1 MALPTSLLKKP
12 VDLSGT
18 SPEDEEYKA
27 DFKKSQAD
35 LKAALA
41 ARENQLFD
49 PVLLALSQGFAAP
62 TKSGGFGE
70 SLSNAAGLANTA
82 AQGQQKG
89 LMENAQM
96 RMQLAQMSLEQNR
109 KNKALNMVGDLF
121 PKPAGAPAEGI
132 PAVGAP
138 AAGAP
143 AGASVAESAQ
153 PPAKPTGGMRS
164 ITGADIFKISQFD
177 KELGDSLAKAVAVD
191 RDRFKISQNGIVFDS
206 GTVKYLNI
214 PIPGQTQ
221 SKFDTPYG
229 SFNMTANEYFQ
240 LGQAMS
246 QGKGREWMDMWR
258 QGKIDVSG
266 QPVAGAVS
274 SPAGAPP
281 PAGAPAGAP
290 VPEVVGRQTVSDADT
305 TAAAKREEALAT
317 VKTRVAQTTEV
328 KESAKA
334 AMSLIPLY
342 DRADKL
348 LKTRGI
354 ETALGVLEKP
364 DFLAQIGTIADEGI
378 KVGPYAIN
386 APSVRKI
393 VTNFAQD
400 QNVINALTELGQV
413 EAMWQFLQRKG
424 LGSGTSVSNF
434 EQQMVNAMGPNPKD
448 PKGAYVKK
456 LQFMREKA
464 SFEQKLGQELY
475 RTGKQYEDY
484 VNSADFDRIFGDYRT
499 RLERIGEV
507 KAPSVGGAVNPAA
520 GNDLRRKLG
529 M

>member
-12 VDLSGT
+12 VDLSGDA
-18 SPEDEEYKA
+18 PEDEQYKI
-27 DFKKSQAD
+27 DFRKSQAD
-35 LKAALA
+35 LKAALS

-70 SLSNAAGLANTA
+70 SLGTAAGLANQA
-82 AQGQQKG
+82 AQAQQKV

-96 RMQLAQMSLEQNR
+96 RMQLAQMALEQGR
-109 KNKALNMVGDLF
+109 KEKAQNMVSGLF
-121 PKPAGAPAEGI
+121 NKPAE
-132 PAVGAP
+132 
-138 AAGAP
+138 GAP
-143 AGASVAESAQ
+143 AGAPVGAPATESAQ
-153 PPAKPTGGMRS
+153 PPAQPTGGMRS
-164 ITGADIFKISQFD
+164 ISGADIFKISQLD
-177 KELGDSLAKAVAVD
+177 KELGDALTKAVNVD
-191 RDRFKISQNGIVFDS
+191 RDRFKISMNGIVFD
-206 GTVKYLNI
+206 TATEKYLNI

-221 SKFDTPYG
+221 SDFTTPFG
-229 SFNMTANEYFQ
+229 TFKMTPNEYSQF
-240 LGQAMS
+240 GEAMS
-246 QGKGREWMDMWR
+246 KGQGKEWIDMFR
-258 QGKIDVSG
+258 NGKIDVAG
-266 QPVAGAVS
+266 KPVVGA
-274 SPAGAPP
+274 

-290 VPEVVGRQTVSDADT
+290 VTDGRQTVADT
-305 TAAAKREEALAT
+305 EAAAAAKKVEAEAT
-317 VKTRVAQTTEV
+317 ARQRVAQTTEV
-328 KESAKA
+328 KDSAKA

-342 DRADKL
+342 DRAEKL
-348 LKTRGI
+348 LKTKGI
-354 ETALGVLEKP
+354 EQALGVLEKP

-413 EAMWQFLQRKG
+413 EAMWQFTQRKG

-434 EQQMVNAMGPNPKD
+434 EQQMVNAMGPNFKD
-448 PKGAYVKK
+448 PKDAYVKK

-464 SFEQKLGQELY
+464 NFEQKLGQELF

-484 VNSADFDRIFGDYRT
+484 VNSPDFDRIFGEYRT

-507 KAPSVGGAVNPAA
+507 KAPNVGGTVNPAA
-520 GNDLRRKLG
+520 GNDLRKKIG

>member
-12 VDLSGT
+12 VDLSGD
-18 SPEDEEYKA
+18 SPEDEEYKL

-70 SLSNAAGLANTA
+70 SLSSAAGLANTA
-82 AQGQQKG
+82 AQAQQKG

-96 RMQLAQMSLEQNR
+96 RMQLAQMGLEQG
-109 KNKALNMVGDLF
+109 NKDRAMSMVGKLF
-121 PKPAGAPAEGI
+121 PKPAGAPS
-132 PAVGAP
+132 VGAP
-138 AAGAP
+138 AGGTPVAGAE
-143 AGASVAESAQ
+143 GA
-153 PPAKPTGGMRS
+153 PPAAPPAQELRT
-164 ITGADIFKISQFD
+164 ITGEDIFRITAANKDIGSA
-177 KELGDSLAKAVAVD
+177 LAEAVKLD
-191 RDRFKISQNGIVFDS
+191 RERFKISQNGIVFDS
-206 GTVKYLNI
+206 GTGQYLNI

-221 SKFDTPYG
+221 SKFDTPFG
-229 SFNMTANEYFQ
+229 SFNMTANEYAQ

-246 QGKGREWMDMWR
+246 QGKGKEWMDMWR
-258 QGKIDVSG
+258 QGKIDVAG
-266 QPVAGAVS
+266 KPVAGAVPTPAGAP
-274 SPAGAPP
+274 SPAGAP
-281 PAGAPAGAP
+281 APS
-290 VPEVVGRQTVSDADT
+290 VVGRQTVSDADT
-305 TAAAKREEALAT
+305 AAAAKKVEAESTARNRVEQT
-317 VKTRVAQTTEV
+317 KDVKD
-328 KESAKA
+328 SAKA

-364 DFLAQIGTIADEGI
+364 DFLAQIGTVADEGI
-378 KVGPYAIN
+378 RVGPYAIN
-386 APSVRKI
+386 APSIRKI

-413 EAMWQFLQRKG
+413 EAMWQFTQRKG

-434 EQQMVNAMGPNPKD
+434 EQQMVNAMGPNFKD
-448 PKGAYVKK
+448 PKDAYVKK

-464 SFEQKLGQELY
+464 NFEQKLGQELF

-484 VNSADFDRIFGDYRT
+484 VNSSDFDRIFGDYRA

-507 KAPSVGGAVNPAA
+507 KAPSVGGTVNPAA
-520 GNDLRRKLG
+520 GSDLRRRLG
-529 M
+529 IPNG

>member
-49 PVLLALSQGFAAP
+49 PVLLALAQGFAAP
-62 TKSGGFGE
+62 TKTGGFGE
-70 SLSNAAGLANTA
+70 SLGSAAGLASQA
-82 AQGQQKG
+82 AIGQQKSAA
-89 LMENAQM
+89 ENAQM
-96 RMQLAQMSLEQNR
+96 RMQLAQMGLEQGR
-109 KNKALNMVGDLF
+109 KEKAQSMVSGLF
-121 PKPAGAPAEGI
+121 NPKPAE
-132 PAVGAP
+132 GAP
-138 AAGAP
+138 AAGA
-143 AGASVAESAQ
+143 GAPVTESAKPAA
-153 PPAKPTGGMRS
+153 PPTSGMRS
-164 ITGADIFKISQFD
+164 ITGADIFKISQYD
-177 KELGDSLAKAVAVD
+177 KEMGDALAKAVGVD
-191 RDRFKISQNGIVFDS
+191 RDRFKIAQNGIVFDS
-206 GTVKYLNI
+206 ANELYLNI

-221 SKFDTPYG
+221 SKFDTPFG
-229 SFNMTANEYFQ
+229 SFNMTPNEYAQ

-246 QGKGREWMDMWR
+246 KGQGKEWMDMWR

-266 QPVAGAVS
+266 QPVAGAVP
-274 SPAGAPP
+274 SPAGTT
-281 PAGAPAGAP
+281 P
-290 VPEVVGRQTVSDADT
+290 VGGRQTVSDADT
-305 TAAAKREEALAT
+305 AAAAKKVEAEGTAR
-317 VKTRVAQTTEV
+317 TRVEQTKEV

-334 AMSLIPLY
+334 AVSLIPLY

-348 LKTRGI
+348 LKTKGI
-354 ETALGVLEKP
+354 EQALGVFEKP
-364 DFLAQIGTIADEGI
+364 DFLAQIGTVVDEGI
-378 KVGPYAIN
+378 RVGPYAIN
-386 APSVRKI
+386 APSMRKI
-393 VTNFAQD
+393 ATNFATD

-448 PKGAYVKK
+448 PKDAYTKK

-464 SFEQKLGQELY
+464 NFEQKLGQELR

-484 VNSADFDRIFGDYRT
+484 VDTEDFDRLFASYRD

-507 KAPSVGGAVNPAA
+507 KVPPKLGGPVNPAA
-520 GNDLRRKLG
+520 GNDLRKKIG

>member
-18 SPEDEEYKA
+18 SPEDEEYKL

-82 AQGQQKG
+82 AQGQQKN

-96 RMQLAQMSLEQNR
+96 RMQLAQMGLEQG
-109 KNKALNMVGDLF
+109 NKERAMSMAGNLF
-121 PKPAGAPAEGI
+121 PKPVGAPTAGAPAG
-132 PAVGAP
+132 GTP

-143 AGASVAESAQ
+143 AGGSEGA
-153 PPAKPTGGMRS
+153 PPAEGMRPV
-164 ITGADIFKISQFD
+164 TGQDIFRITAANKD
-177 KELGDSLAKAVAVD
+177 VGNALAEAVKVD
-191 RDRFKISQNGIVFDS
+191 RDRFIISQNGIVFDRAL
-206 GTVKYLNI
+206 GKYLNI

-221 SKFDTPYG
+221 SKFDTPFG
-229 SFNMTANEYFQ
+229 SFNMTANEYAQ

-246 QGKGREWMDMWR
+246 QGKGKEWMDMWR
-258 QGKIDVSG
+258 QGKIDVAG
-266 QPVAGAVS
+266 KPVAGAV
-274 SPAGAPP
+274 PP
-281 PAGAPAGAP
+281 PAGTPITG
-290 VPEVVGRQTVSDADT
+290 GRQSTSDAESA
-305 TAAAKREEALAT
+305 AAAKRIEAEAT
-317 VKTRVAQTTEV
+317 AKTRVQQTTEV
-328 KESAKA
+328 KDAAKA
-334 AMSLIPLY
+334 AMTLLPLY
-342 DRADKL
+342 DRAGKL
-348 LKTRGI
+348 LKTQGI
-354 ETALGVLEKP
+354 DDALGVFERP
-364 DFLAQIGTIADEGI
+364 DFLAQLGAFLDDAVKI
-378 KVGPYAIN
+378 GPYAVN
-386 APSVRKI
+386 APAIRKI
-393 VTNFAQD
+393 VTNFATD
-400 QNVINALTELGQV
+400 PKVISALTELGQV
-413 EAMWQFLQRKG
+413 EAMWQFAQRKG

-434 EQQMVNAMGPNPKD
+434 EQQMVNSMGPNFKD
-448 PKGAYVKK
+448 PKDAYTKK

-464 SFEQKLGQELY
+464 IFEQLLGKEIY
-475 RTGKQYEDY
+475 RTGLQYEDY
-484 VNSADFDRIFGDYRT
+484 VNSDDFDRIFLDYRN

-507 KAPSVGGAVNPAA
+507 KAPSVGGTVNPAA

>member
-18 SPEDEEYKA
+18 TPEDEEYKA

-49 PVLLALSQGFAAP
+49 PVLLALAQGFAAP

-70 SLSNAAGLANTA
+70 SLGTAAGLASQA
-82 AQGQQKG
+82 AIGQQKSAA
-89 LMENAQM
+89 ENAQM
-96 RMQLAQMSLEQNR
+96 RMQLAQMGLEQNR
-109 KNKALNMVGDLF
+109 KNKALGMVGDLF
-121 PKPAGAPAEGI
+121 PKPAGAPAEGA

-138 AAGAP
+138 AT
-143 AGASVAESAQ
+143 ESSQ
-153 PPAKPTGGMRS
+153 PPAQPTGGMRTIS
-164 ITGADIFKISQFD
+164 GADIFKISQLD
-177 KELGDSLAKAVAVD
+177 KELGDALTKAVNVD
-191 RDRFKISQNGIVFDS
+191 RDRFKISMNGIVFD
-206 GTVKYLNI
+206 TATEKYLNI

-229 SFNMTANEYFQ
+229 SFNMTPNEYSQFNEAQ
-240 LGQAMS
+240 SKGQGEQWIKMFRS
-246 QGKGREWMDMWR
+246 
-258 QGKIDVSG
+258 GKIDVAG
-266 QPVAGAVS
+266 KPVAGA
-274 SPAGAPP
+274 PATDA
-281 PAGAPAGAP
+281 AGRPTTS
-290 VPEVVGRQTVSDADT
+290 ESDAA
-305 TAAAKREEALAT
+305 AAAKKVEAETTARNRVEQTKNAKDSAT
-317 VKTRVAQTTEV
+317 
-328 KESAKA
+328 A

-348 LKTRGI
+348 LKTKGI

-364 DFLAQIGTIADEGI
+364 DFLAQIGTVADEGI

-386 APSVRKI
+386 APSIRKI
-393 VTNFAQD
+393 VTNFSQD
-400 QNVINALTELGQV
+400 QKVINALTELGQV
-413 EAMWQFLQRKG
+413 EAMWQFTQRKG

-434 EQQMVNAMGPNPKD
+434 EQQMVNAMGPNFKD
-448 PKGAYVKK
+448 PKDAYVKK

-484 VNSADFDRIFGDYRT
+484 VNSPDFDRLFGDYRA

-520 GNDLRRKLG
+520 GSDLRKKLG
-529 M
+529 IPNG

>member
-62 TKSGGFGE
+62 TKTGGFGE
-70 SLSNAAGLANTA
+70 SLSSAAGLASQA
-82 AQGQQKG
+82 AIGQQKSAA
-89 LMENAQM
+89 ENAQM
-96 RMQLAQMSLEQNR
+96 RMQLAQMGLEQGR
-109 KNKALNMVGDLF
+109 KERAQNMVSGLF
-121 PKPAGAPAEGI
+121 NKPVEGAPT
-132 PAVGAP
+132 VGAP
-138 AAGAP
+138 AP
-143 AGASVAESAQ
+143 ATESAQ
-153 PPAKPTGGMRS
+153 PPAQPTGGMRS
-164 ITGADIFKISQFD
+164 ITGADIFKISQLD
-177 KELGDSLAKAVAVD
+177 KELGDNLAKAVGVD
-191 RDRFKISQNGIVFDS
+191 RDRFKISMNGIVFD
-206 GTVKYLNI
+206 TATEKYLNI

-221 SKFDTPYG
+221 SKFVTPFG
-229 SFNMTANEYFQ
+229 TFDMTPNEY
-240 LGQAMS
+240 S
-246 QGKGREWMDMWR
+246 QFGEAQSRGKGKEWIEMFR
-258 QGKIDVSG
+258 TGKIDVAG
-266 QPVAGAVS
+266 KPVV
-274 SPAGAPP
+274 GAPD
-281 PAGAPAGAP
+281 AS
-290 VPEVVGRQTVSDADT
+290 GRPTTSEADAKS
-305 TAAAKREEALAT
+305 AAAKVETEATARNRVEQTKNVKDSAT
-317 VKTRVAQTTEV
+317 
-328 KESAKA
+328 A

-364 DFLAQIGTIADEGI
+364 DFLAQIGTVADEGI

-413 EAMWQFLQRKG
+413 EAMWQFTQRKG

-434 EQQMVNAMGPNPKD
+434 EQQMVNAMGPNFKD
-448 PKGAYVKK
+448 PKDAYTKK

-464 SFEQKLGQELY
+464 NFEQKLGQELF

-484 VNSADFDRIFGDYRT
+484 VNSPDFDRIFGDYRA

-507 KAPSVGGAVNPAA
+507 KVSPKLGGPVNPAA
-520 GNDLRRKLG
+520 GNDLRSKIGL
-529 M
+529 

>member
-35 LKAALA
+35 LRAALA

-96 RMQLAQMSLEQNR
+96 RMQLAQMGLEQG
-109 KNKALNMVGDLF
+109 NKDRAMSMVGNLF
-121 PKPAGAPAEGI
+121 PKPAGAPTAGA
-132 PAVGAP
+132 PNVGAP
-138 AAGAP
+138 VGGAP
-143 AGASVAESAQ
+143 AGGEPIAPAGA
-153 PPAKPTGGMRS
+153 PPAVPPAQGMRAIS
-164 ITGADIFKISQFD
+164 SEDIFKITVANKDIGNALS
-177 KELGDSLAKAVAVD
+177 EAVKAD
-191 RDRFKISQNGIVFDS
+191 RERFKISQNGIVFDS
-206 GTVKYLNI
+206 GTGQYLNI

-221 SKFDTPYG
+221 SDFSTPFG
-229 SFNMTANEYFQ
+229 TFKMTPNEYAQ
-240 LGQAMS
+240 YGQAAS
-246 QGKGREWMDMWR
+246 KGQGEQWIKMFRS
-258 QGKIDVSG
+258 GKIDVNG
-266 QPVAGAVS
+266 APIAGATDA
-274 SPAGAPP
+274 AGRP
-281 PAGAPAGAP
+281 
-290 VPEVVGRQTVSDADT
+290 T
-305 TAAAKREEALAT
+305 TSEAEAAAAAKKVEAEGTA
-317 VKTRVAQTTEV
+317 RQRIAQTTEV

-348 LKTRGI
+348 LKTKGI

-386 APSVRKI
+386 APSIRKI
-393 VTNFAQD
+393 VTNFSQD

-413 EAMWQFLQRKG
+413 EAMWQFTQRKG

-434 EQQMVNAMGPNPKD
+434 EQQMVNAMGPNFKD
-448 PKGAYVKK
+448 PKDAYTKK

-475 RTGKQYEDY
+475 RTNKQYEDY
-484 VNSADFDRIFGDYRT
+484 VNSPDFDRIFGDYRT

-520 GNDLRRKLG
+520 GNDLRKRLG
-529 M
+529 IPNG

>member
-18 SPEDEEYKA
+18 SPEDEEYKL
-27 DFKKSQAD
+27 DFRKSQAD

-62 TKSGGFGE
+62 TKTGGTGE
-70 SLSNAAGLANTA
+70 SLSNAAGLASTA
-82 AQGQQKG
+82 AQNQQKS

-96 RMQLAQMSLEQNR
+96 RMQLAQMGLEQGR
-109 KNKALNMVGDLF
+109 KEKAQNMVSGLF
-121 PKPAGAPAEGI
+121 NKPADGVPAAPSVGATAGAP
-132 PAVGAP
+132 
-138 AAGAP
+138 
-143 AGASVAESAQ
+143 VAESAQ
-153 PPAKPTGGMRS
+153 PPAQPTGGLRS
-164 ITGADIFKISQFD
+164 ISGADIMKISQLD
-177 KELGDSLAKAVAVD
+177 KELGDNLAKAVAVD
-191 RDRFKISQNGIVFDS
+191 RDRFKISMNGIVFD
-206 GTVKYLNI
+206 TATEKYLNI

-221 SKFDTPYG
+221 SKFVTPFG
-229 SFNMTANEYFQ
+229 TFDMTPNEYSQF
-240 LGQAMS
+240 GEAMS
-246 QGKGREWMDMWR
+246 KGQGKEWIEMFR
-258 QGKIDVSG
+258 TGKIDVAG
-266 QPVAGAVS
+266 KPVAGA
-274 SPAGAPP
+274 PAPDA
-281 PAGAPAGAP
+281 AGRP
-290 VPEVVGRQTVSDADT
+290 T
-305 TAAAKREEALAT
+305 TSEAEAAAAAKKVEAEAT
-317 VKTRVAQTTEV
+317 ARNRVEQTKDVKD
-328 KESAKA
+328 SAKA

-364 DFLAQIGTIADEGI
+364 DFLAQIGTVADEGI

-386 APSVRKI
+386 APSIRKI

-413 EAMWQFLQRKG
+413 EAMWQFTQRKG

-434 EQQMVNAMGPNPKD
+434 EQQMVNAMGPNFKD
-448 PKGAYVKK
+448 PKDAYTKK

-464 SFEQKLGQELY
+464 NFEQKLGQELF

-484 VNSADFDRIFGDYRT
+484 VNSPDFDRIFGDYRT

-507 KAPSVGGAVNPAA
+507 KVPKVGGAVNPAA
-520 GNDLRRKLG
+520 GADLRGKIGL
-529 M
+529 

>member
-70 SLSNAAGLANTA
+70 SLGTAAGLASQA
-82 AQGQQKG
+82 AIGQQKSAA
-89 LMENAQM
+89 ENAQM
-96 RMQLAQMSLEQNR
+96 RMQLAQMGLEQGR
-109 KNKALNMVGDLF
+109 KEKAQNMVSGLF
-121 PKPAGAPAEGI
+121 NKPAEGA
-132 PAVGAP
+132 PAVGAT
-138 AAGAP
+138 AGAP
-143 AGASVAESAQ
+143 VAESAQ
-153 PPAKPTGGMRS
+153 PPAQPTGGMRS

-206 GTVKYLNI
+206 GTEKYLNI

-221 SKFDTPYG
+221 SKFDTPFG
-229 SFNMTANEYFQ
+229 SFNMTPNEYAQ

-246 QGKGREWMDMWR
+246 QGKGKEWMDMWR

-266 QPVAGAVS
+266 KPVAGAVP

-281 PAGAPAGAP
+281 PAGAPSP
-290 VPEVVGRQTVSDADT
+290 NVVGRQTVSDADT
-305 TAAAKREEALAT
+305 AAAAKREEALAT
-317 VKTRVAQTTEV
+317 VKTRAAQTTEV
-328 KESAKA
+328 KDAAKA
-334 AMSLIPLY
+334 AVTLIPLY

-378 KVGPYAIN
+378 RVGPYAIN

-393 VTNFAQD
+393 VTNFTQD

-413 EAMWQFLQRKG
+413 EAMWQFAQRKG
-424 LGSGTSVSNF
+424 LGSGTSVSNM
-434 EQQMVNAMGPNPKD
+434 EQQLVNAMGPNFKD
-448 PKGAYVKK
+448 PKDAYTKK

-464 SFEQKLGQELY
+464 NFEQLLGKELF

-484 VNSADFDRIFGDYRT
+484 VNSSDFDRIFADYRT

-507 KAPSVGGAVNPAA
+507 KVPRVGGAVNPAA
-520 GNDLRRKLG
+520 GNDLRKRLG
-529 M
+529 IPNG

>member
-12 VDLSGT
+12 VDLSGD
-18 SPEDEEYKA
+18 SPEDEEYKL

-49 PVLLALSQGFAAP
+49 PVMLALSQGFAAP

-96 RMQLAQMSLEQNR
+96 RMQLAQMGLEQG
-109 KNKALNMVGDLF
+109 NKERAMSMAGNLF
-121 PKPAGAPAEGI
+121 PKPAGAPT
-132 PAVGAP
+132 
-138 AAGAP
+138 AGAP
-143 AGASVAESAQ
+143 AGAPAQGAEGA
-153 PPAKPTGGMRS
+153 PPAEGMRPV
-164 ITGADIFKISQFD
+164 TGEDIFRITAAN
-177 KELGDSLAKAVAVD
+177 KEVGNALAEAVKAD
-191 RDRFKISQNGIVFDS
+191 RERFIISQNGIVFDRAL
-206 GTVKYLNI
+206 GKYIDI

-221 SKFDTPYG
+221 SKYVTPFGTFDMTP
-229 SFNMTANEYFQ
+229 NEYAQ
-240 LGQAMS
+240 LGQAITKG
-246 QGKGREWMDMWR
+246 QGKEWIEMFR
-258 QGKIDVSG
+258 TGKIDVNG
-266 QPVAGAVS
+266 KPI
-274 SPAGAPP
+274 AGAPSGATDA
-281 PAGAPAGAP
+281 AGRP
-290 VPEVVGRQTVSDADT
+290 T
-305 TAAAKREEALAT
+305 TSEAESAAAAKKVEAEAT
-317 VKTRVAQTTEV
+317 ARQRVAQTTEV

-342 DRADKL
+342 DRAEKL
-348 LKTRGI
+348 LKTKGI
-354 ETALGVLEKP
+354 EQALGVLEKP

-413 EAMWQFLQRKG
+413 EAMWQFTQRKG

-434 EQQMVNAMGPNPKD
+434 EQQMVNAMGPNFKD
-448 PKGAYVKK
+448 PKDAYVKK

-464 SFEQKLGQELY
+464 NFEQKLGNELF

-484 VNSADFDRIFGDYRT
+484 VNSPDFDRIFGEYRT

-507 KAPSVGGAVNPAA
+507 KAPNVGGTVNPAA
-520 GNDLRRKLG
+520 GNDLRKKIG

>member
-18 SPEDEEYKA
+18 SPEDEEYKL
-27 DFKKSQAD
+27 DFRKSQAD

-62 TKSGGFGE
+62 TKTGGTGE
-70 SLSNAAGLANTA
+70 SLSNAAGLASTA
-82 AQGQQKG
+82 AQNQQKS

-96 RMQLAQMSLEQNR
+96 RMQLAQMGLEQGR
-109 KNKALNMVGDLF
+109 KEKAQNMVSGLF
-121 PKPAGAPAEGI
+121 NPKPAE
-132 PAVGAP
+132 GAP
-138 AAGAP
+138 AAPSVGATAGAP
-143 AGASVAESAQ
+143 VAESAQ
-153 PPAKPTGGMRS
+153 PPAQPTGGLRS
-164 ITGADIFKISQFD
+164 ISGADIMKISQLD
-177 KELGDSLAKAVAVD
+177 KELGDNLAKAVAVD
-191 RDRFKISQNGIVFDS
+191 RDRFKISMNGIVFD
-206 GTVKYLNI
+206 TATEKYLNI

-221 SKFDTPYG
+221 SDFSTPYG
-229 SFNMTANEYFQ
+229 TFKMTPNEYSQ
-240 LGQAMS
+240 YTEAQSRGQGEQWIKMFRS
-246 QGKGREWMDMWR
+246 
-258 QGKIDVSG
+258 GKIDVAG
-266 QPVAGAVS
+266 KPVAGA
-274 SPAGAPP
+274 PDAAGRPTTSEA
-281 PAGAPAGAP
+281 
-290 VPEVVGRQTVSDADT
+290 DAK
-305 TAAAKREEALAT
+305 AAAIKVEAEAT
-317 VKTRVAQTTEV
+317 ARNRVEQTKDVKD
-328 KESAKA
+328 SAKA

-364 DFLAQIGTIADEGI
+364 DFLAQIGTVADEGI

-386 APSVRKI
+386 APSIRKI

-413 EAMWQFLQRKG
+413 EAMWQFTQRKG

-434 EQQMVNAMGPNPKD
+434 EQQMVNAMGPNFKD
-448 PKGAYVKK
+448 PKDAYTKK

-464 SFEQKLGQELY
+464 NFEQKLGQELF

-484 VNSADFDRIFGDYRT
+484 VNSSDFDRIFGDYRA

-520 GNDLRRKLG
+520 GNDLRRRLG
-529 M
+529 IPNG

>member
-35 LKAALA
+35 LRAALA

-49 PVLLALSQGFAAP
+49 PVLLALSQGFAAS
-62 TKSGGFGE
+62 TKSGSFGE
-70 SLSNAAGLANTA
+70 SLSNAAGLASQA
-82 AQGQQKG
+82 AIGQQKNAA
-89 LMENAQM
+89 ENAQM
-96 RMQLAQMSLEQNR
+96 RMQLAQMGLEQS
-109 KNKALNMVGDLF
+109 NKERAMGMVGNLF
-121 PKPAGAPAEGI
+121 PKPAIAPTAGA

-138 AAGAP
+138 VGGVAGAE
-143 AGASVAESAQ
+143 GAPPVV
-153 PPAKPTGGMRS
+153 PPAQGMRTIS
-164 ITGADIFKISQFD
+164 SEDIFKITVANKD
-177 KELGDSLAKAVAVD
+177 VGDALSKAVQAD
-191 RDRFKISQNGIVFDS
+191 RERFKISQNGIVFDS
-206 GTVKYLNI
+206 GTGQYLNI

-229 SFNMTANEYFQ
+229 SFNMTANEYAQ

-246 QGKGREWMDMWR
+246 KGKGREWMDMWR
-258 QGKIDVSG
+258 QGKIDVAG
-266 QPVAGAVS
+266 NPVAGAVP
-274 SPAGAPP
+274 SPVGAPP

-290 VPEVVGRQTVSDADT
+290 SPNIVGRQTVSDADT
-305 TAAAKREEALAT
+305 AAAARKIEAEGTARN
-317 VKTRVAQTTEV
+317 RVEQTKEV
-328 KESAKA
+328 KDSAKA

-364 DFLAQIGTIADEGI
+364 DFLAQIGTVADEGI

-434 EQQMVNAMGPNPKD
+434 EQQMVNAMGPNFKD
-448 PKGAYVKK
+448 PKDAYTKK

-464 SFEQKLGQELY
+464 YFEQKLGQELF

-484 VNSADFDRIFGDYRT
+484 VNSSDFDRIFGDYRT

-507 KAPSVGGAVNPAA
+507 RVPNVGGPVNPAA
-520 GNDLRRKLG
+520 GPSLRQQIGIPKP
-529 M
+529 

>member
-18 SPEDEEYKA
+18 TPEDEEYKL

-35 LKAALA
+35 LKAALS

-62 TKSGGFGE
+62 TKTGGFGE

-82 AQGQQKG
+82 AQGQQKN

-109 KNKALNMVGDLF
+109 KNKAQSMVGDLF
-121 PKPAGAPAEGI
+121 GKPSGAPDSVGTPTVGSPAGAPAT
-132 PAVGAP
+132 
-138 AAGAP
+138 
-143 AGASVAESAQ
+143 ESAQ
-153 PPAKPTGGMRS
+153 PPAKPTGGLRS
-164 ITGADIFKISQFD
+164 ISGADIFKISQLD
-177 KELGDSLAKAVAVD
+177 KELGDNLAKAVAVD
-191 RDRFKISQNGIVFDS
+191 RDRFKISMNGIVFDS
-206 GTVKYLNI
+206 ATEKYLNS

-229 SFNMTANEYFQ
+229 SFNMTANEYSQ

-246 QGKGREWMDMWR
+246 QGKGKEWMDMWR
-258 QGKIDVSG
+258 QGKIDVAG
-266 QPVAGAVS
+266 KPVAGAVT
-274 SPAGAPP
+274 SPAGAPT

-290 VPEVVGRQTVSDADT
+290 VPDSSGRQTVSDADT
-305 TAAAKREEALAT
+305 AAT
-317 VKTRVAQTTEV
+317 VKRVEAEATARNRVDQTKDV

-364 DFLAQIGTIADEGI
+364 DFLAQIGTVADEGI

-386 APSVRKI
+386 APSIRKI

-413 EAMWQFLQRKG
+413 EAMWQFTQRKG

-434 EQQMVNAMGPNPKD
+434 EQQMVNAMGPNFKD
-448 PKGAYVKK
+448 PKDAYTKK

-464 SFEQKLGQELY
+464 NFEQKLGQELY

-484 VNSADFDRIFGDYRT
+484 VNSADFDRLFGDYRT

-507 KAPSVGGAVNPAA
+507 RVSPRLGGTVSPTAGSSLREQIKAP
-520 GNDLRRKLG
+520 K
-529 M
+529 

>member
-12 VDLSGT
+12 VDLSGND
-18 SPEDEEYKA
+18 PEDEEYKL

-49 PVLLALSQGFAAP
+49 PVLLALSQGFASP

-70 SLSNAAGLANTA
+70 SLGNAAGLANQA
-82 AQGQQKG
+82 AQSQQKG
-89 LMENAQM
+89 AMENAQM
-96 RMQLAQMSLEQNR
+96 RMQLAQMGLEQG
-109 KNKALNMVGDLF
+109 NKEKAMTMAGNLF
-121 PKPAGAPAEGI
+121 PKPAGAPT
-132 PAVGAP
+132 VGAP
-138 AAGAP
+138 AGAP
-143 AGASVAESAQ
+143 AGGTLAA
-153 PPAKPTGGMRS
+153 PAGADPVEGMRPV
-164 ITGADIFKISQFD
+164 TGQDIFRITAAN
-177 KELGDSLAKAVAVD
+177 KEVGNALAEAVKVD
-191 RDRFKISQNGIVFDS
+191 RDRFIISQNGIVFDRS
-206 GTVKYLNI
+206 LGKYLNI

-221 SKFDTPYG
+221 SPFSTQYGTFMMTP
-229 SFNMTANEYFQ
+229 NEYSQFGEAQSKGQGEEWIKMFQ
-240 LGQAMS
+240 S
-246 QGKGREWMDMWR
+246 
-258 QGKIDVSG
+258 VSK
-266 QPVAGAVS
+266 
-274 SPAGAPP
+274 P
-281 PAGAPAGAP
+281 PAGTTPSTNVG
-290 VPEVVGRQTVSDADT
+290 GRQTVPDT
-305 TAAAKREEALAT
+305 EAAAAAKKVEAEAT
-317 VKTRVAQTTEV
+317 ARQRVAQTTEV

-334 AMSLIPLY
+334 AMSLMPLY
-342 DRADKL
+342 DRASKL
-348 LKTRGI
+348 LKTPGI

-413 EAMWQFLQRKG
+413 EAMWQFTQRKG

-434 EQQMVNAMGPNPKD
+434 EQQMVNAMGPNFKD
-448 PKGAYVKK
+448 PKDAYEKK

-464 SFEQKLGQELY
+464 NFEQKLGQELF

-484 VNSADFDRIFGDYRT
+484 VNSPDFDRIFGDYRT

-507 KAPSVGGAVNPAA
+507 KVPPKLGGPVNPAA
-520 GNDLRRKLG
+520 GNDLRKKIG

>member
-18 SPEDEEYKA
+18 TPEDEEYKA
-27 DFKKSQAD
+27 DFKKSQSD

-49 PVLLALSQGFAAP
+49 PVLLALAQGFAAP

-70 SLSNAAGLANTA
+70 SLGTAAGLASQA
-82 AQGQQKG
+82 AIGQQKSAA
-89 LMENAQM
+89 ENAQM
-96 RMQLAQMSLEQNR
+96 RMQLAQMGLEQNR
-109 KNKALNMVGDLF
+109 KNKALSMVGDLF
-121 PKPAGAPAEGI
+121 PKPAGAPAEGA

-138 AAGAP
+138 AT
-143 AGASVAESAQ
+143 ESAQ
-153 PPAKPTGGMRS
+153 PPAQPTGGMRS
-164 ITGADIFKISQFD
+164 ITGADIFKISQYD
-177 KELGDSLAKAVAVD
+177 KELGDALAKAVGVD
-191 RDRFKISQNGIVFDS
+191 RDRFKISQNGIVFDT
-206 GTVKYLNI
+206 GTEKYLNI

-221 SKFDTPYG
+221 SKFDTPFG
-229 SFNMTANEYFQ
+229 SFNMTPNEYAQ

-246 QGKGREWMDMWR
+246 QGKGKEWMDMWR
-258 QGKIDVSG
+258 QGKIDVAG

-274 SPAGAPP
+274 APSTGAP
-281 PAGAPAGAP
+281 APAGAS
-290 VPEVVGRQTVSDADT
+290 VPSVVGRQTVSDADT
-305 TAAAKREEALAT
+305 AAAAKKIEAEGTA
-317 VKTRVAQTTEV
+317 RNRIEQTKEV

-348 LKTRGI
+348 LKTKGI

-378 KVGPYAIN
+378 RVGPYAIN
-386 APSVRKI
+386 APSIRKI
-393 VTNFAQD
+393 VTNFSQD

-484 VNSADFDRIFGDYRT
+484 VNSPDFDRIFGDYRA

-507 KAPSVGGAVNPAA
+507 KVSPRLGGPVNPAA
-520 GNDLRRKLG
+520 GNDLRSKIGL
-529 M
+529 

>member
-18 SPEDEEYKA
+18 SPEDEEYKL

-35 LKAALA
+35 LKAALS

-62 TKSGGFGE
+62 TKTGGFGE
-70 SLSNAAGLANTA
+70 SLGTAAGLANTA

-96 RMQLAQMSLEQNR
+96 RMQLAQMGLEQGR
-109 KNKALNMVGDLF
+109 KEKAQNMVSGLF
-121 PKPAGAPAEGI
+121 NKPAE
-132 PAVGAP
+132 GAP

-143 AGASVAESAQ
+143 VGAPATESAQ
-153 PPAKPTGGMRS
+153 PPAQPTGGMRS
-164 ITGADIFKISQFD
+164 ISGADIFKISQLD
-177 KELGDSLAKAVAVD
+177 KELGDALTKAVNVD
-191 RDRFKISQNGIVFDS
+191 RDRFKISMNGIVFD
-206 GTVKYLNI
+206 TATEKYLNI

-221 SKFDTPYG
+221 SDFTTPFG
-229 SFNMTANEYFQ
+229 TFKMTPNEYSQF
-240 LGQAMS
+240 GEAMS
-246 QGKGREWMDMWR
+246 KGQGKEWIDMFR
-258 QGKIDVSG
+258 SGKIDVAG
-266 QPVAGAVS
+266 KPVV
-274 SPAGAPP
+274 
-281 PAGAPAGAP
+281 GAPAGAP
-290 VPEVVGRQTVSDADT
+290 VTDGRQTVPDT
-305 TAAAKREEALAT
+305 EAAAAAKKVEAEAT
-317 VKTRVAQTTEV
+317 ARQRVAQTTEV

-348 LKTRGI
+348 LKTKGI

-386 APSVRKI
+386 APSIRKI

-413 EAMWQFLQRKG
+413 EAMWQFTQRKG

-434 EQQMVNAMGPNPKD
+434 EQQMVNAMGPNFKD
-448 PKGAYVKK
+448 PKDAYTKK

-464 SFEQKLGQELY
+464 NFEQKLGQELY

-484 VNSADFDRIFGDYRT
+484 VNSPDFDRIFGDYRT

-507 KAPSVGGAVNPAA
+507 KAPSVGGTVNPAA
-520 GNDLRRKLG
+520 GNDLRKRLG
-529 M
+529 IPNG

>member
-18 SPEDEEYKA
+18 SPEDEEYKL

-70 SLSNAAGLANTA
+70 SLGTAAGLASQA
-82 AQGQQKG
+82 AIGQQKSAA
-89 LMENAQM
+89 ENAQM
-96 RMQLAQMSLEQNR
+96 RMQLAQMGLEQGR
-109 KNKALNMVGDLF
+109 KEKAQSMIGGLF
-121 PKPAGAPAEGI
+121 NPKPAEGAPS
-132 PAVGAP
+132 V
-138 AAGAP
+138 GAP
-143 AGASVAESAQ
+143 AGAPVAESAQ
-153 PPAKPTGGMRS
+153 PPAQPTGGMRS
-164 ITGADIFKISQFD
+164 ISGADILKISQLD
-177 KELGDSLAKAVAVD
+177 KELGNALAEAVKVD
-191 RDRFKISQNGIVFDS
+191 RERFKISMNGIVFD
-206 GTVKYLNI
+206 TATEKYLNI

-221 SKFDTPYG
+221 SKFDTPFG
-229 SFNMTANEYFQ
+229 SFNMTANEYAQ

-246 QGKGREWMDMWR
+246 QGKGKEWMDMWR
-258 QGKIDVSG
+258 QGKIDVAG
-266 QPVAGAVS
+266 KPVAGAVP
-274 SPAGAPP
+274 SPAGAP
-281 PAGAPAGAP
+281 APAGTTAP
-290 VPEVVGRQTVSDADT
+290 NVAGRQTVSDADT
-305 TAAAKREEALAT
+305 AAAAKKVEAEAT
-317 VKTRVAQTTEV
+317 ARNRVEQTKEV

-348 LKTRGI
+348 LKTKGI

-386 APSVRKI
+386 APSIRKI
-393 VTNFAQD
+393 VTNFSQD

-413 EAMWQFLQRKG
+413 EAMWQFTQRKG

-434 EQQMVNAMGPNPKD
+434 EQQMVNAMGPNFKD
-448 PKGAYVKK
+448 PKDAYVKK

-464 SFEQKLGQELY
+464 NFEQKLGNELF

-484 VNSADFDRIFGDYRT
+484 VNSPDFDRIFGEYRA

-507 KAPSVGGAVNPAA
+507 KVPKLGGPVNPAA
-520 GNDLRRKLG
+520 GSSLRKQIG
-529 M
+529 IPQ

>member
-18 SPEDEEYKA
+18 SPEDQEYKA

-35 LKAALA
+35 LRAALA

-62 TKSGGFGE
+62 TKTGGFGE
-70 SLSNAAGLANTA
+70 SLSSAAGLASQA
-82 AQGQQKG
+82 AIGQQKNAA
-89 LMENAQM
+89 ENAQM
-96 RMQLAQMSLEQNR
+96 RMQLAQMGLEQGR
-109 KNKALNMVGDLF
+109 KERAQNMVSGLF
-121 PKPAGAPAEGI
+121 NKPVEGA

-138 AAGAP
+138 AGAP
-143 AGASVAESAQ
+143 VTESAQ
-153 PPAKPTGGMRS
+153 PPAQPTGGMRTIS
-164 ITGADIFKISQFD
+164 GADIFKISQLD
-177 KELGDSLAKAVAVD
+177 KELGDALTKAVNVD
-191 RDRFKISQNGIVFDS
+191 RDRFKISMNGIVFD
-206 GTVKYLNI
+206 TATEKYLNI

-221 SKFDTPYG
+221 SKFVTPFG
-229 SFNMTANEYFQ
+229 TFDMTPNEY
-240 LGQAMS
+240 S
-246 QGKGREWMDMWR
+246 QFGEAQSRGKGKEWIEMFR
-258 QGKIDVSG
+258 TGKIDVAG
-266 QPVAGAVS
+266 KPVV
-274 SPAGAPP
+274 GAPD
-281 PAGAPAGAP
+281 AS
-290 VPEVVGRQTVSDADT
+290 GRPTTSEADAKA
-305 TAAAKREEALAT
+305 AAAKVEAEAT
-317 VKTRVAQTTEV
+317 ARNRVEQTKNVKD
-328 KESAKA
+328 SATA

-348 LKTRGI
+348 LKTKGI

-364 DFLAQIGTIADEGI
+364 DFLAQIGTVADEGI

-413 EAMWQFLQRKG
+413 EAMWQFTQRKG

-434 EQQMVNAMGPNPKD
+434 EQQMVNAMGPNFKD
-448 PKGAYVKK
+448 PKDAYTKK

-464 SFEQKLGQELY
+464 NFEQKLGQELF

-484 VNSADFDRIFGDYRT
+484 VNSPDFDRIFGDYRA

-507 KAPSVGGAVNPAA
+507 KVSPKLGGPVNPAA
-520 GNDLRRKLG
+520 GNDLRSKIGL
-529 M
+529 